1 MKTVFFPA
9 AGIDQ
14 NVPSS
19 SQSAADHRPSM
30 GALKQGS
37 LSIKEDQ
44 AIASSWMFLIIQEQ
58 ALGLS
63 HFVEIC

>member
-1 MKTVFFPA
+1 
-9 AGIDQ
+9 
-14 NVPSS
+14 
-19 SQSAADHRPSM
+19 M

-37 LSIKEDQ
+37 LSIKEYQ